1 MKVRKVNKLNYIL
14 DAKQMKAVDINS
26 IDNTGIP
33 SIVLMERAALS
44 VSDYIKKDIIKRGM
58 TDTSVSVICV
68 CGKGNNGADGLAAAR
83 QLFLSG
89 IRTCIYEIGDKEGTE

>member
-1 MKVRKVNKLNYIL
+1 MNKLNYIL

-44 VSDYIKKDIIKRGM
+44 VSDYIK
-58 TDTSVSVICV
+58 
-68 CGKGNNGADGLAAAR
+68 
-83 QLFLSG
+83 
-89 IRTCIYEIGDKEGTE
+89 